1 MAIHSALLIRRVTFG
16 GRQPLIALAVVLVV
30 LAFPPNTYE
39 ALAKAA
45 PQATAVLDVEALTE
59 PDLGA
64 AQVSIIPQGAELELT
79 GEVAP
84 GFLRVYYDGQP
95 VWVPA
100 QYLSLG
106 VRPGIDTAVTNQ
118 DTPLLDAPMR
128 EAAVLET
135 VLAGQ
140 AVILT
145 GATVDGY
152 DAASYEGTGGWL
164 NERDISR

>member
-1 MAIHSALLIRRVTFG
+1 MAIHSGLRIRCITIG
-16 GRQPLIALAVVLVV
+16 GRKSLVALAIALVI
-30 LAFPPNTYE
+30 LAFPPNIYE
-39 ALAKAA
+39 ASAKAA

-64 AQVSIIPQGAELELT
+64 TRVTTVPQDTELELT
-79 GEVAP
+79 GEAAP
-84 GFLRVYYDGQP
+84 GYLRVYYDGQP

-106 VRPGIDTAVTNQ
+106 VRPGIDTAVAIR

-128 EAAVLET
+128 EAAELET
-135 VLAGQ
+135 VVMGQ

-145 GATVDGY
+145 GASVDGY